1 LASASWEWFTVAAK
15 IDNLDSR
22 IVGILFGLAPW
33 IVYWVLVGN
42 VPFTTAVLVALA
54 IAVVSLVVG
63 RIRGVPGR
71 TIEIGAV
78 ATFLVLAVLTFT
90 LDQSFMERWMQP
102 LSNAGIFLVA
112 LTGVLI
118 GKPFVREFAEVGQP
132 KEVIESDLFA
142 RITTLLTWIWVA
154 AFAGMTVSSAIPPL
168 VQGDATILDTKTP
181 LSFVCYW
188 VIPFS
193 LLGLAALA
201 SRILPEKMV
210 PAPEDIVRKTTFVA
224 FAEAEI
230 DQLIY
235 LATEHANREVGP
247 GKEAYD
253 IRIGSKGVPLVG
265 DDTRESWP
273 STYKVRERK
282 R

>member
-1 LASASWEWFTVAAK
+1 M
-15 IDNLDSR
+15 
-22 IVGILFGLAPW
+22 GILFGFAPW

-42 VPFTTAVLVALA
+42 VPFVAAVLVALA
-54 IAVVSLVVG
+54 VAVASLVIG
-63 RIRGVPGR
+63 RIRGAAGR
-71 TIEIGAV
+71 TLEIGAV
-78 ATFLVLAVLTFT
+78 ATFLILAVLTFT
-90 LDQSFMERWMQP
+90 LSQSFMEQWLQP
-102 LSNAGIFLVA
+102 LSTAGIFLVA
-112 LTGVLI
+112 LGSVLV

-132 KEVIESDLFA
+132 KEVIESDLFKK
-142 RITTLLTWIWVA
+142 ITNVLTWIWVA
-154 AFAGMTVSSAIPPL
+154 AFGGMTVSSAIPPI
-168 VQGDATILDTKTP
+168 VYGEATILDTRTP

-201 SRILPEKMV
+201 SRILPERMA
-210 PAPEDIVRKTTFVA
+210 PPEDEIVRKTTFVA

-230 DQLIY
+230 DQLMY
-235 LATEHANREVGP
+235 LATEHANREVGA

-265 DDTRESWP
+265 DETRESWP
-273 STYKVRERK
+273 STYKVRDKK

>member
-1 LASASWEWFTVAAK
+1 M
-15 IDNLDSR
+15 
-22 IVGILFGLAPW
+22 GILFGFAPW

-42 VPFTTAVLVALA
+42 VPFVAAVLVALA
-54 IAVVSLVVG
+54 VAVASLVIG
-63 RIRGVPGR
+63 RIRGAAGR
-71 TIEIGAV
+71 TLEIGAV
-78 ATFLVLAVLTFT
+78 VTFLVLTVLTFT
-90 LDQSFMERWMQP
+90 LSQSFMEQWLQP
-102 LSNAGIFLVA
+102 LSTAGIFLAA
-112 LTGVLI
+112 LGSVLF

-132 KEVIESDLFA
+132 KEIIETDLFKK
-142 RITTLLTWIWVA
+142 ITNVLTWIWVA
-154 AFAGMTVSSAIPPL
+154 AFAGMTVSSAIPPI
-168 VQGDATILDTKTP
+168 VYGEATILDTRTP

-201 SRILPEKMV
+201 SRILPERMA
-210 PAPEDIVRKTTFVA
+210 PPEDEIVRKTTFVA

-230 DQLIY
+230 DQLMY

-247 GKEAYD
+247 GKEAFD

-273 STYKVRERK
+273 STYKVRDKK

>member
-1 LASASWEWFTVAAK
+1 MS
-15 IDNLDSR
+15 
-22 IVGILFGLAPW
+22 ILIGFAPW

-54 IAVVSLVVG
+54 IAVAGLVIG
-63 RIRGVPGR
+63 RVKGAPGR
-71 TIEIGAV
+71 TLEIGAF
-78 ATFLVLAVLTFT
+78 ATFLVLTVLTFT
-90 LDQSFMERWMQP
+90 LSQSFMERWMQP

-112 LTGVLI
+112 LIGVLI
-118 GKPFVREFAEVGQP
+118 GKPFVREFAEVDQPDEVTKSELFGQ
-132 KEVIESDLFA
+132 IA
-142 RITTLLTWIWVA
+142 TLLTWIWVA
-154 AFAGMTVSSAIPPL
+154 AFAGMTVSSAIPPI

-201 SRILPEKMV
+201 SRILPNRMT
-210 PAPEDIVRKTTFVA
+210 AGLDDIVRETSFVA
-224 FAEAEI
+224 YSEATI
-230 DQLIY
+230 DELYY
-235 LATEHANREVGP
+235 LATEHAKFEVGA

-253 IRIGSKGVPLVG
+253 VKVGGMGQPLTG
-265 DDTRESWP
+265 DDSRKSWP
-273 STYKVRERK
+273 STYKVRERQ

>member
-1 LASASWEWFTVAAK
+1 M
-15 IDNLDSR
+15 
-22 IVGILFGLAPW
+22 GILLGFAPW

-42 VPFTTAVLVALA
+42 VPFTSAVLVALA
-54 IAVVSLVVG
+54 VAVLSFVIG
-63 RIRGVPGR
+63 RVRGVPGR
-71 TIEIGAV
+71 TLEIGAV
-78 ATFLVLAVLTFT
+78 TTFLVLTVLTFT
-90 LDQSFMERWMQP
+90 LSQSFMERWMQP

-112 LTGVLI
+112 LAGVLV
-118 GKPFVREFAEVGQP
+118 GRPFVREFAEVDQP
-132 KEVIESDLFA
+132 KEVVETELFQ
-142 RITTLLTWIWVA
+142 RITALLTWIWVA
-154 AFAGMTVSSAIPPL
+154 AFAGMTVSSAIPPI

-193 LLGLAALA
+193 LLGLVALA
-201 SRILPEKMV
+201 SRILPERMA
-210 PAPEDIVRKTTFVA
+210 PPPEDIVRKTTFVA

-235 LATEHANREVGP
+235 LATEHANREVGA
-247 GKEAYD
+247 GKEPYD

-265 DDTRESWP
+265 DETRESWP
-273 STYKVRERK
+273 STYKVRDKK